1 MEIALLGGTGDIGE
15 GLALRWARDTAHSI
29 LIGSRDPE
37 KATRRANDY
46 DTLLSERGADAD
58 VVGVGNAEAAATA
71 DVVVVSVP
79 PEYASDTVDSIAS
92 RLDDETV
99 LVSPAVSMRRD
110 GAGFHYTAPEA
121 GSVAEELADAA
132 PDHVPVV
139 GAFQNLAA
147 GALSDLDR
155 ELAADVIVTG
165 DESEATALVR
175 SLADEIE
182 GLRALD
188 GGPLA
193 VTGVV
198 ESVTPLLIN
207 LAMNND
213 GMHDLGVRFQ

>member
-15 GLALRWARDTAHSI
+15 GLALRWARDTEHSVV
-29 LIGSRDPE
+29 IGSRDPE
-37 KATRRANDY
+37 KATSRANDY
-46 DTLLSERGADAD
+46 DELLSARGVDID
-58 VVGVGNAEAAATA
+58 VTGVGNEEAAATA

-79 PEYASDTVDSIAS
+79 PEYATDTVDTIAS
-92 RLDDETV
+92 QLDDETV
-99 LVSPAVSMRRD
+99 LVSPAVAMRRD
-110 GAGFHYTAPEA
+110 GAGFHYEAPEA
-121 GSVAEELADAA
+121 GSVAEAIEDTA
-132 PDHVPVV
+132 PNDVPIV

-155 ELAADVIVTG
+155 DLAADVIVTS
-165 DESEATALVR
+165 DDAEAKALVS
-175 SLADEIE
+175 SLAAEID

-193 VTGVV
+193 VTALV
-198 ESVTPLLIN
+198 ESMTPLLIN